1 MRDVPPAPPV
11 YWAFAPL
18 WGRSRLVF
26 GPVTSPGSRFNRS
39 VPKKDAIEVEGT
51 VVEPLPNAMFRV
63 ELENGHKVLAHIS
76 GKMRMHYIRILP
88 GDRVLVELSPYDL
101 TRGRVVYR
109 YK

>member
-1 MRDVPPAPPV
+1 MPLRPLQPWLQRAPDAPPI
-11 YWAFAPL
+11 
-18 WGRSRLVF
+18 RSE
-26 GPVTSPGSRFNRS
+26 TSRESTAL
-39 VPKKDAIEVEGT
+39 PKPKEDAIVLEGT

-88 GDRVLVELSPYDL
+88 GDRVQVELTPYDL
-101 TRGRVVYR
+101 TRGRITYR